1 MFFSDASAPL
11 LVPQPLFFLTS
22 AAPAPLPKPQPLF
35 PLPHFARSTYDSAA
49 CATLHHSSF
58 SISHSRSAIF
68 EIFLHEIKH
77 AARVL
82 SRYRGASRTR
92 ILRIRLRLTVRVKKG
107 FFSRSVKTRR
117 RTLPV
122 FHDAIAIFPEC
133 VLLHILTPDQG
144 TSHFCRVNPQ
154 PIKGLP

>member
-1 MFFSDASAPL
+1 MFSVPFSVIVFFSDASAPL

-68 EIFLHEIKH
+68 EIFLNEIKH

-82 SRYRGASRTR
+82 SRYRDARRTR

-107 FFSRSVKTRR
+107 SSPGLLRPGKEPFLYSITQSRYSPNAFFC
-117 RTLPV
+117 
-122 FHDAIAIFPEC
+122 IF
-133 VLLHILTPDQG
+133 
-144 TSHFCRVNPQ
+144 
-154 PIKGLP
+154 